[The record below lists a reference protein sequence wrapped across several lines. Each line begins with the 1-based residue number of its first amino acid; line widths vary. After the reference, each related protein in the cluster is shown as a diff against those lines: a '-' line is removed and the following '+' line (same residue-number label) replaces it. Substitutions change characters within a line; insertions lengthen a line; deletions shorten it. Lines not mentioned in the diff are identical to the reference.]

1 MTSSILDPE
10 TMEEIPDT
18 EQGLVIYR
26 GGNVFNGY
34 LKNPEK
40 TKGAFHN
47 GWFITGDLGRFDEDG
62 FLFIEGRL
70 SRFSKIGGEMVP
82 HGTIEQ
88 CIIDAFKFDQSD
100 GYVLAVMGV
109 PDPGKGEALV
119 LLTTLELTVKELR
132 QKLLEANIPNLW
144 VPKVIKQVEA
154 IPVLGTGKLDLK
166 GCQDAAQAALS
177 S

>member
-1 MTSSILDPE
+1 
-10 TMEEIPDT
+10 
-18 EQGLVIYR
+18 
-26 GGNVFNGY
+26 
-34 LKNPEK
+34 
-40 TKGAFHN
+40 
-47 GWFITGDLGRFDEDG
+47 
-62 FLFIEGRL
+62 
-70 SRFSKIGGEMVP
+70 MVP